1 MPWKHQGRVIKPGK
15 AWTDNGGTQHPG
27 NWMLWS
33 ADEKAAKSVVW
44 EDDPAPFDGRFY
56 WGPNNPKNIA
66 DVNEVD
72 SDGNAILDSDG
83 NQVVTKGLKS
93 VWKAIIKEQAAGLLA
108 DTDWYIVREAET
120 NTDAPQSVLT
130 YRSNVR
136 SKSGTIET
144 AIDNAADHAA
154 FMALFDVPVDS
165 DGNPTGKAPIADWP
179 DEL

>member
-33 ADEKAAKSVVW
+33 ADEKAAKSLVW
-44 EDDPAPFDGRFY
+44 EDEPASFDGRFY

-93 VWKAIIKEQAAGLLA
+93 VWKAIIKEQAAALLA

-136 SKSGTIET
+136 AKSGTIET
-144 AIDNAADHAA
+144 AINNAADHAA

-165 DGNPTGKAPIADWP
+165 DGNPTGNAPISDWP
-179 DEL
+179 DAL